1 MCKGKLNSK
10 PKGNISNGFIDPIIS
25 SEFNIENLKRIRFG
39 DLKPAISQQT
49 EENKNIV
56 YYIDDV
62 VLCCETEELK

>member
-1 MCKGKLNSK
+1 MCKRKLNSK
-10 PKGNISNGFIDPIIS
+10 LKGNISNGFIDPIIS
-25 SEFNIENLKRIRFG
+25 SEFNIDNLIRIKFG
-39 DLKPAISQQT
+39 NSKPAISQQT